1 MASNSPNDICCNSYL
16 LLQICVWPSTPP
28 SPLLPSR
35 WPRREKISHLLVL
48 FPSDVATQRY
58 LWLNGPFYQRAQ
70 INQKTNSS
78 SLVSIWGRS
87 VSMATT
93 QKVSHGQRWSWKWWN
108 RGRSLSWLSWTC
120 LRGTGGSTCAGCR
133 SLKSIRLAGKL
144 RPTTLLLLSSEV
156 RAWFAILELPYRY
169 SYCLRFDD
177 L

>member
-1 MASNSPNDICCNSYL
+1 MASNSPNNICCNSYL
-16 LLQICVWPSTPP
+16 FLQICVWPSTPP
-28 SPLLPSR
+28 SPLLPS
-35 WPRREKISHLLVL
+35 HLLVL
-48 FPSDVATQRY
+48 FPSDVTTQRY
-58 LWLNGPFYQRAQ
+58 LWLNGPFYQRAR

-78 SLVSIWGRS
+78 SPVSIWGRS

-93 QKVSHGQRWSWKWWN
+93 QKVSHGQRWSWQWWN

-144 RPTTLLLLSSEV
+144 HPTTLLLLSSEV
-156 RAWFAILELPYRY
+156 RAWFAIFELPCSY
-169 SYCLRFDD
+169 SYCLRFDN